1 MNPTIQ
7 THEWILVEEVADLRA
22 RLAEADE
29 TLDAIRNGE
38 VDAVVV
44 PGPHG
49 DQLFTLKGAD
59 NPYRVLIEEMNQGAV
74 TLSVDGTILYCNRRF
89 GELLKRSLEEIVGRA
104 FESFVADAERLA
116 FGGMLEAALV
126 GYGAGEF
133 SLCAKDDSMVSM
145 QLAFN
150 RLPADSAAAICL
162 VATDMREHKRAEE
175 QKARALRELNDVRA
189 ALDEHADVTI
199 TDRNGKI
206 TYAND
211 KFCTLSKYS
220 RDELIGHEHRIVNSG
235 YHEKEFFRVLWQTIN
250 SGQVWKGEIKNRA
263 KDGTFYWVDSTIVPQ
278 LGEDGKLVEF
288 IAIRTDIT
296 SRKEKESRLEET
308 LADLVEA
315 ERKSRSAQSE
325 ARDAREN
332 AEQANRAKDN
342 FLANLSH
349 ELRTPLTPVLM
360 CVADLEKEGA
370 IPPEFRQQLTMMRRN
385 IELEARL
392 IDDLLDLTMV
402 VHGKLQL
409 VQSGPIDIHDL
420 LMHTEQIVHTDAQ
433 AKSVHLQFDLK
444 AAEYHVGGDSAR
456 LHQVFWNLFN
466 NAIKFA
472 PADGKVTVTTNN
484 PGPGR
489 IALSIHDTG
498 IGIDAKTLP
507 FVFQAFEQGEARKLQ
522 HSGGLG
528 LGLSISKAIVDLHGG
543 TIRAESAGAGLGATF
558 TVELATILPFPVTQ
572 LTEPELSSLPGSNSL
587 RLLLVED
594 HEPTLMILARLLRRR
609 GHDVVTASTVASAL
623 SLASTQSFDLVI
635 TDIGLP
641 DGNGIDL
648 MRQLTKDYG
657 LRGIALSGYGMAA
670 DRAKTQQAGFLAHL
684 VKPINFDQ
692 LHHVLQGITPAA
704 GVKPILNMAG

>member
-44 PGPHG
+44 PGPQG

-89 GELLKRSLEEIVGRA
+89 GELLKRSPEEIVGRA
-104 FESFVADAERLA
+104 FESFVAAAEQAA
-116 FGGMLEAALV
+116 FGGMLEAALI
-126 GYGAGEF
+126 GYSAGEF
-133 SLCAKDDSMVSM
+133 SLCCLGRERGSM
-145 QLAFN
+145 QLALN
-150 RLPADSAAAICL
+150 RLPAGSASAICL
-162 VATDMREHKRAEE
+162 VATDMREHKRVEE
-175 QKARALRELNDVRA
+175 QKAKALRELNEVKA

-220 RDELIGHEHRIVNSG
+220 RDELIGQEHRIVNSG

-278 LGEDGKLVEF
+278 LGEDGKPVEF

-489 IALSIHDTG
+489 IVLSIHDTG

-507 FVFQAFEQGEARKLQ
+507 FVFHAFEQGEARKLQ

-543 TIRAESAGAGLGATF
+543 TIRAESAGAGLGSTF
-558 TVELATILPFPVTQ
+558 TDRTRNHITF
-572 LTEPELSSLPGSNSL
+572 SRNSANRTGAF
-587 RLLLVED
+587 RLCR
-594 HEPTLMILARLLRRR
+594 AR
-609 GHDVVTASTVASAL
+609 
-623 SLASTQSFDLVI
+623 
-635 TDIGLP
+635 
-641 DGNGIDL
+641 
-648 MRQLTKDYG
+648 
-657 LRGIALSGYGMAA
+657 IAFACS
-670 DRAKTQQAGFLAHL
+670 
-684 VKPINFDQ
+684 
-692 LHHVLQGITPAA
+692 
-704 GVKPILNMAG
+704 